1 MYRKSPAVK
10 RAEEIY
16 KIMHNGFRFVVT
28 DRTGETILSKH
39 RYEWQAQNNKRWG
52 QKVMPTASLLEI

>member
-1 MYRKSPAVK
+1 MFRKSAEVI
-10 RAEEIY
+10 RAEAIY

-52 QKVMPTASLLEI
+52 QKVMPTKDLLEI